1 MSRSA
6 ADATRFTATSPH
18 AYSKPSSL
26 RSAASN
32 TFSPS
37 SSYPGSH
44 PLPRKANASSPSP
57 GPSGGPS
64 ATTETAAQKV
74 ARLRA
79 AHAAQKNA
87 QISTWD
93 KIVVRGRVVADAA
106 HRITTLTL
114 IGCTGKL
121 LCWYREERVDRAL
134 LTRIPTTVLAGGVAV
149 FSLGDMIVYNRRKR
163 KEFFVEQHLLLQE
176 KLVEARAAAAK
187 GIADEDQMLLIN
199 RERAAEEAEQARK
212 AKKGTWNYITGIF
225 STEGLKQEDTASGLD
240 VLSGS
245 GLRKVGEGNLLTG
258 PAGEAATES
267 TTENGETPGLGI
279 LQAVEEKRQDGEREL
294 QKRGVSGG
302 TLDQLAE
309 QAAAAGKSKGGW
321 TSWVTSK

>member
-37 SSYPGSH
+37 SSPRSH
-44 PLPRKANASSPSP
+44 PLPRKANASPSSP

-64 ATTETAAQKV
+64 ATTETSAQKV

-79 AHAAQKNA
+79 AYDAQRNA
-87 QISTWD
+87 QVSTWD
-93 KIVVRGRVVADAA
+93 KIVVRGRIVADVA

-114 IGCTGKL
+114 IGCT
-121 LCWYREERVDRAL
+121 V
-134 LTRIPTTVLAGGVAV
+134 IAGGVAV
-149 FSLGDMIVYNRRKR
+149 FSLGDMIIYNRRKR
-163 KEFFVEQHLLLQE
+163 REFFAEQHMLLQE

-212 AKKGTWNYITGIF
+212 AKKGVWNYITGVF
-225 STEGLKQEDTASGLD
+225 STEGLKQEDTVSGLD
-240 VLSGS
+240 ALSEG
-245 GLRKVGEGNLLTG
+245 GLKKVGEGSLLIE
-258 PAGEAATES
+258 PAGQTVTETATEK
-267 TTENGETPGLGI
+267 GETPGLGI
-279 LQAVEEKRQDGEREL
+279 LQAVEEKRRDGEREL
-294 QKRGVSGG
+294 QKKGVSGG
-302 TLDQLAE
+302 PLDQLAE

-321 TSWVTSK
+321 TSWMTSR